1 MKKQLLKLLGVD
13 NLSKVTVKELAEL
26 YIKDLRKLLGD
37 ATRKSD
43 IKKLEDAIAKR
54 PEVVKQKAESRGL
67 LKPRKKSKR
76 AKTTTETEPVVE
88 RKKSPVASKKKTG
101 RAKPKTTTTE
111 TQPVVERKKTRQ
123 VSKPKTS
130 TTKTKPETTTTETKP
145 KTTTTETKPETTK
158 DKNQLE
164 FKFKKSPKTSGKQW
178 KVSAETRQQ
187 IAEAQAKIKAKRDA
201 AAKKLKQQQAES
213 KNKPPVKRKTV
224 AQNEDVAY
232 HKRYYRKGGTKKRPQ
247 MVHGGSHKSKKHSY
261 AAGGSVK
268 ELKLFK

>member
-13 NLSKVTVKELAEL
+13 NLSKVTIEELAEL
-26 YIKDLRKLLGD
+26 YIKDLRKLLGG

-101 RAKPKTTTTE
+101 RAKPKT
-111 TQPVVERKKTRQ
+111 
-123 VSKPKTS
+123 S
-130 TTKTKPETTTTETKP
+130 TTKTKPKTTTTKTKP
-145 KTTTTETKPETTK
+145 KTTTTETKPETPK
-158 DKNQLE
+158 DKDQLE
-164 FKFKKSPKTSGKQW
+164 FKFKKPTKTSGKKGQ
-178 KVSAETRQQ
+178 VSAQTKKQ
-187 IAEAQAKIKAKRDA
+187 IEEAEAKVKARKEAAERQIHADRILKGVRVIPESLEEILKKARIKPK
-201 AAKKLKQQQAES
+201 S
-213 KNKPPVKRKTV
+213 KPKS
-224 AQNEDVAY
+224 EDVAY

>member
-13 NLSKVTVKELAEL
+13 NLSKVTIEELAEL
-26 YIKDLRKLLGD
+26 YIKDLRKLLGG

-101 RAKPKTTTTE
+101 RAKPKT
-111 TQPVVERKKTRQ
+111 
-123 VSKPKTS
+123 S
-130 TTKTKPETTTTETKP
+130 TTKTKP
-145 KTTTTETKPETTK
+145 KTTTTETKPETPK
-158 DKNQLE
+158 DKDQLE
-164 FKFKKSPKTSGKQW
+164 FKFKKPPKTSGKKGQ
-178 KVSAETRQQ
+178 VSAQTKKQ
-187 IAEAQAKIKAKRDA
+187 IEEAEAKVKARKEAAERQIHADRILKGVRVIPESLEEILKKARIKPK
-201 AAKKLKQQQAES
+201 S
-213 KNKPPVKRKTV
+213 KPKS
-224 AQNEDVAY
+224 EDVAY

>member
-13 NLSKVTVKELAEL
+13 NLSKVTIEELAEL
-26 YIKDLRKLLGD
+26 YIKDLRKLLGS

-101 RAKPKTTTTE
+101 RAKPKT
-111 TQPVVERKKTRQ
+111 
-123 VSKPKTS
+123 S
-130 TTKTKPETTTTETKP
+130 TTKTKPKTTTTKTKP
-145 KTTTTETKPETTK
+145 KTTTTETKPETPK
-158 DKNQLE
+158 DKDQLE
-164 FKFKKSPKTSGKQW
+164 FKFKKPPKTSGKKGQ
-178 KVSAETRQQ
+178 VSAQTKKQ
-187 IAEAQAKIKAKRDA
+187 IEEAEAKVKASKEAAERQIHADRILKGVRVIPESLEEILKKARIKPK
-201 AAKKLKQQQAES
+201 S
-213 KNKPPVKRKTV
+213 KPKS
-224 AQNEDVAY
+224 EDVAY